1 VNEDIRAPRVR
12 VVSEDGHQYGIM
24 SVPEAL
30 RLASEQGLDL
40 VEIVPNAD
48 PPVCKIIDY
57 GKYRYEQSRR
67 EKLQR
72 KHQQTT
78 LVKEVRF
85 HVNTD
90 EHDFAFKVRH
100 ARKFLEDG
108 HKVKASVVFKGREIT
123 YREQGEALLQRL
135 GEALGDIGK
144 IEQEA
149 RMEGRMMS
157 LLFAPDRSKKKPS
170 KKPPQ
175 DQSQPTPM

>member
-1 VNEDIRAPRVR
+1 MNEDIRAPRVR

-30 RLASEQGLDL
+30 RLASDQGLDL

>member
-1 VNEDIRAPRVR
+1 
-12 VVSEDGHQYGIM
+12 M

-30 RLASEQGLDL
+30 RLASDQGLDL

>member
-1 VNEDIRAPRVR
+1 
-12 VVSEDGHQYGIM
+12 M

>member
-1 VNEDIRAPRVR
+1 MNEDIRAPRVR